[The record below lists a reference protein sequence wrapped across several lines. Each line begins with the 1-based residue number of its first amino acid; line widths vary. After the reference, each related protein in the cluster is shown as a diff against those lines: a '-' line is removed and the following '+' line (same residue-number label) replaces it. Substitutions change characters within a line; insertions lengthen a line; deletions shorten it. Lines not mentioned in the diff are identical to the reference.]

1 MASNVALFQVLTCV
15 SVRNLY
21 VCKLLYRGATP
32 ILGRAV
38 SLRHPRTIISKDAL
52 EELLDVEKLKYCYE
66 CGICTASCPMTELL
80 GKDYNPR
87 RLLEKIFLNPDDI
100 LASDELWLCAWCY
113 RCHKRC
119 PQALKL
125 PEIFLFVRKMA
136 KEHGYTQPF
145 GEALQKI
152 VENIPFPLVTTL
164 VCFHP
169 ERAGLDKGSVLEKI
183 EKLRD
188 ELPKGKKRRMHVK
201 SAEGKVAVI
210 GSGPAGLT
218 VAYEL
223 SKKGYDVTIFESLAE
238 AGGML
243 RKCIPE
249 YRLPKQVLTKELEAI
264 KDFGVKIKTN
274 VTVGKDL
281 SFGDI
286 WKEEYKAIFIGTG
299 AHKSQKLEIE
309 GGDLKGVVHAL
320 DFLWNVNR
328 GETMEIGRNVVV
340 IGGGNVALDTAR
352 TIFRLGG
359 NEVAVLYRR
368 SREEMPANPWE
379 VKETED
385 EGVRI
390 EFLVAPKKILG
401 QKGKISAIECVR
413 MQLGEMDETG
423 RRKPIPI
430 ESSEFTRE
438 TDMVILAIGEAPDLE
453 FLPKEIEL
461 NEDGTV
467 WVNPITMETNLK
479 GVFAGGD
486 AVTGPATVIE
496 AIQAGKRAAESIE
509 SYLKSSG
516 G

>member
-1 MASNVALFQVLTCV
+1 V

-21 VCKLLYRGATP
+21 VCKLLYLGATP
-32 ILGRAV
+32 ILGRAG
-38 SLRHPRTIISKDAL
+38 SLQHPKTIISKEVL
-52 EELLDVEKLKYCYE
+52 ERLLDVEKLKYCYE
-66 CGICTASCPMTELL
+66 CGICTASCPITGLL

-87 RLLEKIFLNPDDI
+87 GLLEKIFLNPENV

-125 PEIFLFVRKMA
+125 PEIFLFMRKIA

-145 GEALQKI
+145 EEALQKI
-152 VENIPFPLVTTL
+152 VENIPLPLVTTL

-169 ERAGLDKGSVLEKI
+169 ERAGLDKEKVLEKI
-183 EKLRD
+183 EQIRE
-188 ELPKGKKRRMHVK
+188 ELSKAKKGRMPVKRV
-201 SAEGKVAVI
+201 EGKVAVI

-218 VAYEL
+218 VAFEL
-223 SKKGYDVTIFESLAE
+223 SRKGYDVTIFEALPE
-238 AGGML
+238 PGGML

-249 YRLPKQVLTKELEAI
+249 YRLPKEVLTKEIQAI
-264 KDFGVKIKTN
+264 KDLGAKIETN

-281 SFGDI
+281 NFSDL
-286 WKEEYKAIFIGTG
+286 WKEEYKAIFIGAG

-309 GGDLKGVVHAL
+309 GGDLEGVVYAL
-320 DFLWNVNR
+320 DFLRDVNCGKTIEV
-328 GETMEIGRNVVV
+328 GENILVV
-340 IGGGNVALDTAR
+340 GGGNVALDAAKTAL
-352 TIFRLGG
+352 RLGG
-359 NEVAVLYRR
+359 NEVTVLYRR

-385 EGVRI
+385 EGVKI

-401 QKGKISAIECVR
+401 QNGKASAVECFR
-413 MQLGEMDETG
+413 MELGELDETG

-430 ESSEFTRE
+430 EDSEFTRE
-438 TDMVILAIGEAPDLE
+438 TDTVILAIGEAPDLE
-453 FLPKEIEL
+453 FLPKEIEF
-461 NEDGTV
+461 NENGTV
-467 WVNPITMETNLK
+467 WVNPITMETSLP

-496 AIQAGKRAAESIE
+496 AIQGGKRAAESIE
-509 SYLKSSG
+509 NYLKPSG